1 MKILAIIAA
10 IAALASVSA
19 GQEKA
24 PPVRVNVL
32 NVCTPSAED
41 QKQIAA
47 ALDRIPA
54 KPKWGDDFEVARGRS
69 SLAAGAVQVEQAGAS
84 APLSSDWARIRRE
97 FPSDS
102 PFSNVQYSF
111 SVDARNMVETLVFRL
126 RDSKDLLQVSL
137 DDSMSAV
144 TSPAAA
150 LATNTPVERI
160 KLERFG
166 KASVVLSRCNAAE
179 AGHAVDQGA
188 YEPLFRSANRVL
200 SNYRD
205 ALNARRTIPAELA
218 RVKGS
223 TAVQSPG
230 KRK

>member
-1 MKILAIIAA
+1 MKILAMVAA
-10 IAALASVSA
+10 IAALASISA

-32 NVCTPSAED
+32 NVCTPSADD
-41 QKQIAA
+41 QKEIAA

-84 APLSSDWARIRRE
+84 PPLSSDWARIRRE

-150 LATNTPVERI
+150 LATNTPVERV

-166 KASVVLSRCNAAE
+166 KASVVLSRCNAA
-179 AGHAVDQGA
+179 AGHAVDQAA

-205 ALNARRTIPAELA
+205 ALNARRTIPAELE

-223 TAVQSPG
+223 MPAQSPG
-230 KRK
+230 KRN

>member
-1 MKILAIIAA
+1 MKMLCMA
-10 IAALASVSA
+10 AALAALAPLSIA
-19 GQEKA
+19 QEKE

-32 NVCTPSAED
+32 NVCAPSAPE
-41 QKQIAA
+41 QKEIAA
-47 ALDRIPA
+47 ALERIPA
-54 KPKWGDDFEVARGRS
+54 KPQWGEDFEVARGRA
-69 SLAAGAVQVEQAGAS
+69 SLAAGAVQMQQAGAS
-84 APLSSDWARIRRE
+84 APVSSNWARIRRE
-97 FPSDS
+97 FAADS

-111 SVDARNMVETLVFRL
+111 SVDQRTLVETLVFRL

-166 KASVVLSRCNAAE
+166 KASIVLARCGAAE

-200 SNYRD
+200 ANYRD
-205 ALNARRTIPAELA
+205 ALNARRTIPAELGRLGA
-218 RVKGS
+218 MS
-223 TAVQSPG
+223 G
-230 KRK
+230 KR